1 MAAQGGQ
8 PGQPGNP
15 MANNPQM
22 QRMMQQAQSNPN
34 FMQQAMNMLEAPVA
48 VLVALGISWNDE
60 QPCYDATSTTDDE
73 TESSNDATGS
83 TNDENPGMMQKMMQQ
98 FGGMGGM

>member
-1 MAAQGGQ
+1 M
-8 PGQPGNP
+8 
-15 MANNPQM
+15 
-22 QRMMQQAQSNPN
+22 
-34 FMQQAMNMLEAPVA
+34 A